1 MKKIYVTFELE
12 LERFTG
18 EQVLATSP
26 ALGDGSGTM
35 TDVYEDL

>member
-12 LERFTG
+12 LQRFTE
-18 EQVLATSP
+18 EQVLSASP